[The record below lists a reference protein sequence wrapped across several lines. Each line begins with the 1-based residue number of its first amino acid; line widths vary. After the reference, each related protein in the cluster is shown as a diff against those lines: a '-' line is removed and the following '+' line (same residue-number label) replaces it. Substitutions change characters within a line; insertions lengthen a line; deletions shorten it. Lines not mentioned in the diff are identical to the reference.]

1 MECLV
6 PTYIV
11 QVVVRD
17 HYVGTSGNLLLIV
30 LAATMAIEVIGSEE
44 CRLQGDRVGYFEQA
58 VPAKASQGAPWW

>member
-6 PTYIV
+6 PRYIV

-44 CRLQGDRVGYFEQA
+44 CRLQGDRVGTLNRLCLQHL
-58 VPAKASQGAPWW
+58 PRGTW